1 MHRSKILSYICTVLV
16 IYNTKT
22 IAMIEITNLNFKY
35 GKQANLFDG
44 LTFTEQA
51 GSIVGLLGKNGA
63 GKSTLLK
70 LLTGLL
76 EAPKGTINM
85 MGSVPFDRKPQF
97 LEEVY
102 FVPEEYELP
111 AVKIEEFA
119 KAHAQF
125 YPRFDLFKFHQI
137 LLDFELKPQN
147 RLNKLSYGQRKKFL
161 IAFALST
168 NCKVLILDEPTN
180 GLDIP
185 SKAIFRKVVA
195 SSLSEDQL
203 VLISTHQVKD
213 VENLI
218 DTLLILDRGK
228 IKMHRTIWDIS
239 MNYAFA
245 TVKQLT
251 EGEILYSE
259 VAPGGY
265 KVLKETKS
273 AGTEVDIELLFNAVT
288 QGITLN

>member
-1 MHRSKILSYICTVLV
+1 
-16 IYNTKT
+16 
-22 IAMIEITNLNFKY
+22 MIEITNLNFKY

-44 LTFTEQA
+44 LSFSEHA

-76 EAPKGTINM
+76 AAPNNSIKVLGEK
-85 MGSVPFDRKPQF
+85 PFDRLPRL
-97 LEEVY
+97 LEEMY

-111 AVKIEEFA
+111 AMKIREFV

-125 YPRFDLFKFHQI
+125 YPRFDSEKLHQI
-137 LLDFELKPQN
+137 MIDFELDPKS
-147 RLNKLSYGQRKKFL
+147 RLSKMSYGQRKKFL
-161 IAFALST
+161 VAFALST
-168 NCKVLILDEPTN
+168 NCKLLVLDEPTN

-195 SSLSEDQL
+195 GSLSEDQL

-218 DTLLILDRGK
+218 DTLLIIDKGI
-228 IKMHRTIWDIS
+228 IKMHSTIWDIAEK
-239 MNYAFA
+239 YAFT
-245 TVKQLT
+245 TVGQLT
-251 EGEILYSE
+251 EGEVLYSE

-265 KVLKETKS
+265 KVLKESKT
-273 AGTEVDIELLFNAVT
+273 ATTNVDIELLFNAVT
-288 QGITLN
+288 QGVTLN

>member
-1 MHRSKILSYICTVLV
+1 
-16 IYNTKT
+16 
-22 IAMIEITNLNFKY
+22 MIEINNLNFKY
-35 GKQANLFDG
+35 GKQAKLFNE
-44 LTFTEQA
+44 LTFSEEA

-76 EAPKGTINM
+76 AAPNNCIQTLGDN
-85 MGSVPFDRKPQF
+85 PFKRLPRF

-111 AVKIEEFA
+111 AVRISEFI
-119 KAHAQF
+119 KANAQF
-125 YPRFDLFKFHQI
+125 YPRFESKKLHQI
-137 LLDFELKPQN
+137 LIDFELDPKS
-147 RLNKLSYGQRKKFL
+147 KLSKMSYGQRKKFL

-168 NCKVLILDEPTN
+168 NCKLLVLDEPTN

-185 SKAIFRKVVA
+185 SKAVFRKVVA

-213 VENLI
+213 IDNLI
-218 DTLLILDRGK
+218 DKLLILDKGC
-228 IKMHRTIWDIS
+228 IKMHSSVWEIS
-239 MNYAFA
+239 ENYSFT
-245 TVKQLT
+245 TVSQLS

-265 KVLKETKS
+265 KVLKKTKS
-273 AGTEVDIELLFNAVT
+273 ANTNVDIELLFNAVT
-288 QGITLN
+288 QGVTLN